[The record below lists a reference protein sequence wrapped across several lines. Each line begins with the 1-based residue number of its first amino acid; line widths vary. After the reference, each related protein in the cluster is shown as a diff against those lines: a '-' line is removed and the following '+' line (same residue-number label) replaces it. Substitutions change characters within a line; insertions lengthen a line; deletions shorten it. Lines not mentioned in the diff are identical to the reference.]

1 MCENEKLSKLY
12 FKGKLSSKVMFLKP
26 EVFIEKTAKL
36 LEISNK
42 KKEGA
47 DKEDEKNLKS
57 ENTQDSSIKV
67 QKRDFASVLEGIR
80 KKGKMKIEQ
89 DKIDMQQRAQKIM
102 LEQRRKGNLAVMP
115 GHGVVIPAHQVAM
128 QYQEYNM
135 HENSNQ
141 GYRISQNEG
150 MSNYYIPHQA
160 KDEKIEPFKYEEDQ
174 AYAQNQEY
182 PQEEYPKENQIPK
195 EEEYDPLENF

>member
-1 MCENEKLSKLY
+1 
-12 FKGKLSSKVMFLKP
+12 MFLKP

-36 LEISNK
+36 LEVSNK

-89 DKIDMQQRAQKIM
+89 DKIDMQQRAQKVM

-115 GHGVVIPAHQVAM
+115 GHGIMTPGHGVVMPGQGVVMPAHQVAM